1 MVVQMIENIENEFSR
16 LVNLEL
22 ITKKS
27 IEDQVEATTEECK
40 KLATRFDIV
49 KVDYLNAKYILKKQ
63 SQKDVGDYLLTV
75 KMKAEIIQECVVT
88 LAELKEIIDE
98 EFTIIFQRALDVNNE
113 AEHQKEIE
121 FDVEERDVEIIKNME
136 VDIGEYVA
144 EYLSLSMN
152 PYPRK
157 SDIKEGELSYELLD
171 ENEARVDAQKK
182 NPFNVLKD
190 IKHKT

>member
-1 MVVQMIENIENEFSR
+1 M
-16 LVNLEL
+16 
-22 ITKKS
+22 
-27 IEDQVEATTEECK
+27 
-40 KLATRFDIV
+40 
-49 KVDYLNAKYILKKQ
+49 
-63 SQKDVGDYLLTV
+63 GDYLLTV

>member
-1 MVVQMIENIENEFSR
+1 MIENIENEFSR